1 MKVSDVILLILVA
14 RSCIFH
20 AAQKVEFADCDRANC
35 GITVSV
41 HHTAF
46 NTAFHSNP
54 LAKMFVTVSSISG
67 HYPYMLNISKSNVFT
82 ILPYLKGLNTILS
95 EACKMRIK
103 MS

>member
-14 RSCIFH
+14 RRCIFH

-41 HHTAF
+41 HH
-46 NTAFHSNP
+46 TAFHSNP

-95 EACKMRIK
+95 EACMMRIK